1 MSTLSHVLSS
11 PRLLQLTLRAD
22 AASGIAMG
30 LPLVAFAEPLAVL
43 LGLPAQLLLACGLAL
58 FPSAA
63 LMLLAARSAR
73 PPAALVWLVIGGNVA
88 WVLGSVWLWY
98 ALSLTLPGQVFLVV
112 QALAVLLLTELE
124 FTGWR
129 RLSAVRR
136 WPDE

>member
-30 LPLVAFAEPLAVL
+30 LPLVAFAEPLAAL

-58 FPSAA
+58 FPFAA

-88 WVLGSVWLWY
+88 WVLGSVWLWF
-98 ALSLTLPGQVFLVV
+98 ALPLTLLGQVFLVV

-129 RLSAVRR
+129 RLSALRQ

>member
-1 MSTLSHVLSS
+1 MSTLSNVLSS
-11 PRLLQLTLRAD
+11 PRLLHLTLRAD

-30 LPLVAFAEPLAVL
+30 LPLVAFAEPLAAL

-58 FPSAA
+58 FPFAA

-88 WVLGSVWLWY
+88 WVLGSAWLWL
-98 ALSLTLPGQVFLVV
+98 AVPLTLLGQVFLVV

-129 RLSAVRR
+129 RLSAVRH